1 MNSIENYFKD
11 KKKLVDS
18 FLKSEVKALGTGE
31 IVKAIEYSIFSGGKR
46 VRPILVFSLG
56 EVLKVEED
64 LIPFAAS
71 IEILHTASLIHD
83 DLPIM
88 DDDDYRR
95 GKPTVHKKFNP
106 AVALL
111 SGDAMVSFASEI
123 ILKSNY
129 PIKKKTFLISILN
142 KAWGVNGIAGG
153 QALEIEA
160 ENGTLV
166 EPFEIFKRKT
176 GALFG
181 AVFEGAAVLKCMEE
195 TQLKEFYSIG
205 ENIGIVYQINDD
217 LDDIGEKSYNSI
229 NFYSKEELLNKRKK
243 VVEKT
248 LKMIHNYKLLK
259 FPFREVLKIIWREEN
274 V

>member
-1 MNSIENYFKD
+1 MNSIQNYFKES
-11 KKKLVDS
+11 KKILDS
-18 FLKSEVKALGTGE
+18 FLKAKVKTLGKGE

-46 VRPILVFSLG
+46 LRPILLFSLG
-56 EVLKVEED
+56 EILEVEED
-64 LIPFAAS
+64 LLPFAAS
-71 IEILHTASLIHD
+71 VEILHTASLIHD

-88 DDDDYRR
+88 DDDDFRR
-95 GKPTVHKKFNP
+95 GKPSVHKKFNS

-111 SGDAMVSFASEI
+111 SGDAMVSFASDI
-123 ILKSNY
+123 ILESKY
-129 PIKKKTFLISILN
+129 PIKKKTLLISLLN

-160 ENGTLV
+160 ENGKPI

-181 AVFEGAAVLKCMEE
+181 SVFEGAGVLKGMEE

-217 LDDIGEKSYNSI
+217 LDDIGEKSYNSVNI
-229 NFYSKEELLNKRKK
+229 YSEEELLKKRKNF
-243 VVEKT
+243 VEKT
-248 LKMIHNYKLLK
+248 LKMIHNYRLLK
-259 FPFREVLKIIWREEN
+259 FPFREILKIIWREKN